1 MPMSKWWKL
10 SARRTWHVA
19 AVCVL
24 LGFVT
29 VSARAADG
37 QTDDGGVAKVAMLL
51 GGTTYPYKTI
61 ADGVW
66 TIDFMGKSLASY
78 RVLAGADKGTLTAF
92 AVIAKAGQ
100 FTAST
105 ELMTM
110 LLKLNTSL
118 NSVRVAYDADG
129 DLIVETKLPIR
140 LLDVAEL
147 KNKIDE
153 VAGSADM
160 IYESIGTYLVKQ

>member
-1 MPMSKWWKL
+1 M
-10 SARRTWHVA
+10 
-19 AVCVL
+19 
-24 LGFVT
+24 
-29 VSARAADG
+29 SARAAET
-37 QTDDGGVAKVAMLL
+37 QADDGGVAKVAMLL

-78 RVLAGADKGTLTAF
+78 RVLAGAEKGVLTAF
-92 AVIAKAGQ
+92 AVIVKSDQ
-100 FTAST
+100 FTASP

-118 NSVRVAYDADG
+118 NSVRVAFDADG

-147 KNKIDE
+147 KSKIDE
-153 VAGSADM
+153 VAGAADT
-160 IYESIGTYLVKQ
+160 IYESIGPYLVKR